1 MTAGATEPVMA
12 SEGGM
17 GDGDDDVASGWAAPP
32 ACVIT
37 ADGTYGA
44 RLTSDGESWYPER
57 WTLDGPEPYAVP
69 LPAHQPEEPGT
80 EVLPLTDGRV
90 LIHRVADGRHTFSL
104 LYPTGPGTGELPLG
118 AVECPD
124 PGTRLRLLPPAPDGE
139 RAYALAVGRGST
151 AVWLVAGG
159 AFGPEHLAEVPGH
172 CSGGVWLDSAGRLL
186 ALDRFHGGRTKT
198 VVVDLGRGGEVSP
211 LLQIAERSNDRLLL
225 ADADSGLLLIRSDA
239 PSPGRERLGWG
250 VLGSTLPVR
259 FPECLTATGCSITPF
274 AIQPGQVLT
283 PEACAVALRID
294 GPGGT
299 WVGMWRPSE
308 RRIDHRPAPEGW
320 LAGTGLWT
328 REGVLH
334 LPYASGGVPCGVA
347 RLQVSTDAREPDRG
361 DPTPSERPAPRPVP
375 LQQASLNGRLT
386 TSRNPVVG
394 AGPVVRT
401 SSAHPARH
409 ADVTRRPP
417 GADAG
422 PAIPATDVRQ
432 NAAAPEPRHAETPG
446 AGAET
451 PIAGTPGAG
460 TPGAGTPGAGVPAAE
475 ASPTGP
481 HLHAAPVE
489 VVEAVESQRAP
500 APHINAAAGPFE
512 PERPVPSGAPE
523 PAEPRRP
530 RPGLWTKVAAT
541 PPPGRSLGAGFI
553 AALPREVE
561 VRPAVVTG
569 GGAEL
574 PPEQPNSG
582 GGQPPLERSPFGGSE
597 LPSAQPEFGAPAQLP
612 GSQQL
617 PEAPQYA
624 DSPQLPGS
632 QQLADAEQY
641 SDSPQLPDAQRYADS
656 PQLPEAGQYA
666 GSPQLPG
673 SQQLADAE
681 QYSDSPQLP
690 DAQRYADSP
699 QLLEAGQYADSPQLP
714 GSQQLA
720 DAEQYSDS
728 PQLPEAGRYVDAQQY
743 PVSTQ
748 LPPHQQPL
756 ASAPLPDHRQL
767 PGSARLAGA
776 PEFTGFTKIADSP
789 GPGSFTDFTEFRGET
804 PLRSFASEDLPPEQ
818 PWGTAPPAHPQAPAH
833 HTERGP
839 ENPESVDRTAAPD
852 RPEHQDVPARRTPST
867 HRRPLHAGPPMP
879 GEGVLPAAVGPD
891 GAVAGDPVTAAAG
904 GGEETGGEDEET
916 SPSATRTMTAR

>member
-1 MTAGATEPVMA
+1 MTAGATEPVVA

-90 LIHRVADGRHTFSL
+90 LIHRIADGRHTFSL

-172 CSGGVWLDSAGRLL
+172 CSGGVWLDGTGRLL

-198 VVVDLGRGGEVSP
+198 VVVDLERGGEVSP

-283 PEACAVALRID
+283 PETCAVALRID

-328 REGVLH
+328 REGVLQ
-334 LPYASGGVPCGVA
+334 LPYANGGVPCGVA
-347 RLQVSTDAREPDRG
+347 RLQVSTGAREPDRG
-361 DPTPSERPAPRPVP
+361 DPAPSERPAPRPVP

-386 TSRNPVVG
+386 TSRNPAVS

-401 SSAHPARH
+401 VSTHPARH
-409 ADVTRRPP
+409 ADVTPQPSRA
-417 GADAG
+417 GAG
-422 PAIPATDVRQ
+422 PAIPAAGVRQ
-432 NAAAPEPRHAETPG
+432 NAAAPEPRRAETPS
-446 AGAET
+446 AET
-451 PIAGTPGAG
+451 PSAEAPIAGTPVS
-460 TPGAGTPGAGVPAAE
+460 GVPAAE
-475 ASPTGP
+475 APRTGP
-481 HLHAAPVE
+481 HLHAAPVGT
-489 VVEAVESQRAP
+489 VGAQRAP
-500 APHINAAAGPFE
+500 APYGTADAGPVE
-512 PERPVPSGAPE
+512 PERHAAPVTPE

-553 AALPREVE
+553 AALPREIE
-561 VRPAVVTG
+561 VRPAFVTG
-569 GGAEL
+569 GGAE
-574 PPEQPNSG
+574 
-582 GGQPPLERSPFGGSE
+582 PPLERPGFGGGQLPVTHREIDAGQLSSAQPRFGDDE
-597 LPSAQPEFGAPAQLP
+597 LLSPQPEFGGCELSSPQPEFGGGHLP
-612 GSQQL
+612 STL
-617 PEAPQYA
+617 PDFGGGELPVEQPEF
-624 DSPQLPGS
+624 SGPPQLPAS
-632 QQLADAEQY
+632 PHLPDTRQLPASPHLPDARQY
-641 SDSPQLPDAQRYADS
+641 PVPTQLPD
-656 PQLPEAGQYA
+656 
-666 GSPQLPG
+666 
-673 SQQLADAE
+673 
-681 QYSDSPQLP
+681 
-690 DAQRYADSP
+690 
-699 QLLEAGQYADSPQLP
+699 
-714 GSQQLA
+714 
-720 DAEQYSDS
+720 
-728 PQLPEAGRYVDAQQY
+728 
-743 PVSTQ
+743 
-748 LPPHQQPL
+748 HQQPL
-756 ASAPLPDHRQL
+756 ASVPLPDHQQT
-767 PGSARLAGA
+767 PGSARIAGA

-789 GPGSFTDFTEFRGET
+789 GPGSFTDFTKFRGET
-804 PLRSFASEDLPPEQ
+804 PLRSFESEGLPPEQ
-818 PWGTAPPAHPQAPAH
+818 PWGEAHPAHPQAPAH
-833 HTERGP
+833 HAERS
-839 ENPESVDRTAAPD
+839 PESPERTASPD
-852 RPEHQDVPARRTPST
+852 RPEHQDTPARRTPPT

-879 GEGVLPAAVGPD
+879 VGPVTEGEGSGGEGMLPAALGPIA
-891 GAVAGDPVTAAAG
+891 AVAGSPVAAAPVGPEAAAPGDPAAVAPG
-904 GGEETGGEDEET
+904 GGEERGGEDEET
-916 SPSATRTMTAR
+916 SPSATRSMTAR